1 MKPELKERI
10 EAINRGEVPNGYKK
24 TKIGILP
31 SDWSIKKLI
40 DLAVDRGSYGIG
52 APAVDFN
59 ENLPRYLRITDIEE
73 NGRITN
79 DDIKCVDHPDASKYL
94 LEENDLVFARTGN
107 TTGKTYLYDK
117 NDGKLVYAG
126 FLIKYKI
133 LDDKASAKY
142 VKYYTETDH
151 YWYWVKKMSARS
163 GQPGI
168 NSEEYAELLIPCPDL
183 LEQQKIADILSTWDK
198 AIELKEKLIEQKKEQ
213 KKGLMQRLLT
223 GKVRLP
229 GFEGEW
235 KEVRLGS
242 IGSAYNGLTGKNKED
257 FGSGKPY
264 IPYKNVFNGSRIN
277 IDQLEYVQILETE
290 NQNKVKYGDIIFT
303 ASSETPEEVGM
314 SSVLLDHVDELY
326 LNSFCFGYRLNDFN
340 TLIPEFAQYL
350 FRGNVFRKELLKLA
364 QGSTRFNLS
373 KNEVLKIKIKIPGLE
388 EQKKIAF
395 VLTIFDREIDL
406 LEQELEALKQQKKGL
421 MQLLLTGKVRVKC

>member
-1 MKPELKERI
+1 MKAEIKERI
-10 EAINRGEVPNGYKK
+10 DKINRGQVPEGYKK
-24 TKIGILP
+24 SKFGIIP
-31 SDWSIKKLI
+31 EDWDIKKLKEVTDYVDYRGKTPRKVAEGVFLVTAKNIKEGYI
-40 DLAVDRGSYGIG
+40 DYNISKEYVSEEEYDLIMKRGKPKIGDVLFTTEAPLGNVAQVDR
-52 APAVDFN
+52 
-59 ENLPRYLRITDIEE
+59 ENIALAQRVIKFRGKNNLSNDYL
-73 NGRITN
+73 
-79 DDIKCVDHPDASKYL
+79 KYYL
-94 LEENDLVFARTGN
+94 LGEIFQSLLKNKAIGSTVLGIQ
-107 TTGKTYLYDK
+107 GKQLH
-117 NDGKLVYAG
+117 NLEICVP
-126 FLIKYKI
+126 LI
-133 LDDKASAKY
+133 
-142 VKYYTETDH
+142 E
-151 YWYWVKKMSARS
+151 
-163 GQPGI
+163 
-168 NSEEYAELLIPCPDL
+168 
-183 LEQQKIADILSTWDK
+183 EQQKIADILSTWDK

-229 GFEGEW
+229 GFKGEW

-277 IDQLEYVQILETE
+277 IDQLEYVQISETE

>member
-1 MKPELKERI
+1 MSRFSNSNNYPLDWKCFRFDQLFNFEGGLSISRENLSDEGICYLHYGDIHTSTENYIDVKKDYDKLPKYNEKLQNINQKYLLNDGDIVIADASEDYEGIGKAVVIFNEENIPFISGLHTIVAKDKTDLIYRDFKRYFLSDWYIRKQMMFYATGISVFGLSKE
-10 EAINRGEVPNGYKK
+10 NVKK
-24 TKIGILP
+24 IQVILP
-31 SDWSIKKLI
+31 SK
-40 DLAVDRGSYGIG
+40 
-52 APAVDFN
+52 
-59 ENLPRYLRITDIEE
+59 
-73 NGRITN
+73 
-79 DDIKCVDHPDASKYL
+79 
-94 LEENDLVFARTGN
+94 
-107 TTGKTYLYDK
+107 
-117 NDGKLVYAG
+117 
-126 FLIKYKI
+126 
-133 LDDKASAKY
+133 
-142 VKYYTETDH
+142 
-151 YWYWVKKMSARS
+151 
-163 GQPGI
+163 
-168 NSEEYAELLIPCPDL
+168 

-229 GFEGEW
+229 GFKGEW

-264 IPYKNVFNGSRIN
+264 IPYKSVFNGSRIN
-277 IDQLEYVQILETE
+277 IDQLEYVQISETE

>member
-1 MKPELKERI
+1 MKPEIKERI
-10 EAINRGEVPNGYKK
+10 EAINRGEIPRGYKR
-24 TKIGILP
+24 TRAGIIP
-31 SDWSIKKLI
+31 SDWEVKRIGEISNIFRGASPRPINDPKWFDESSSIGWVRISDVTKSTKILRETEQYLSRDGISKSRFVEKGNIIMSICATVGKPIITGFDVCIHDGFVVFENPKVNKDFLFYYLLKLE
-40 DLAVDRGSYGIG
+40 DTWAKYGQTGSQM
-52 APAVDFN
+52 
-59 ENLPRYLRITDIEE
+59 NLNTDIVGNEFISLPNAE
-73 NGRITN
+73 N
-79 DDIKCVDHPDASKYL
+79 
-94 LEENDLVFARTGN
+94 
-107 TTGKTYLYDK
+107 
-117 NDGKLVYAG
+117 
-126 FLIKYKI
+126 
-133 LDDKASAKY
+133 
-142 VKYYTETDH
+142 
-151 YWYWVKKMSARS
+151 
-163 GQPGI
+163 
-168 NSEEYAELLIPCPDL
+168 
-183 LEQQKIADILSTWDK
+183 EQQKIADILSTWDK

-229 GFEGEW
+229 GFKGEW

-277 IDQLEYVQILETE
+277 IDQLEYVQISETE

>member
-1 MKPELKERI
+1 MSRFSNSNNYPLDWKCFRFDQLFNFEGGLSISRENLSDEGICYLHYGDIHTSTENYIDVKKDYDKLPKYNEKLQNINQKYLLNDGDIVIADASEDYEGIGKAVVIFNEENIPFISGLHTIVAKDKTDLIYRDFKRYFLSDWYIRKQMMFYATGISVFGLSKE
-10 EAINRGEVPNGYKK
+10 NVKK
-24 TKIGILP
+24 IQVILP
-31 SDWSIKKLI
+31 SK
-40 DLAVDRGSYGIG
+40 
-52 APAVDFN
+52 
-59 ENLPRYLRITDIEE
+59 
-73 NGRITN
+73 
-79 DDIKCVDHPDASKYL
+79 
-94 LEENDLVFARTGN
+94 
-107 TTGKTYLYDK
+107 
-117 NDGKLVYAG
+117 
-126 FLIKYKI
+126 
-133 LDDKASAKY
+133 
-142 VKYYTETDH
+142 
-151 YWYWVKKMSARS
+151 
-163 GQPGI
+163 
-168 NSEEYAELLIPCPDL
+168 

-229 GFEGEW
+229 GFKGEW

-264 IPYKNVFNGSRIN
+264 IPYKSVFNGSRIN
-277 IDQLEYVQILETE
+277 IDQLEYVQISETE

-388 EQKKIAF
+388 EQKK
-395 VLTIFDREIDL
+395 
-406 LEQELEALKQQKKGL
+406 
-421 MQLLLTGKVRVKC
+421 LLLYSRFSTERLIYLNKNSKP

>member
-1 MKPELKERI
+1 MGRFSNSNNYPLDWKCFRFDQLFNFEGGLSISRENLSDEGICYLHYGDIHTSTENYIDVKKDYDKLPKYNEKLQNINQKYLLNDGDIVIADASEDYEGIGKAVVIFNEENIPFISGLHTIVAKDKTDLIYRDFKRYFLSDWYIRKQMMFYATGISVFGLSKE
-10 EAINRGEVPNGYKK
+10 NVKK
-24 TKIGILP
+24 IQVILP
-31 SDWSIKKLI
+31 SK
-40 DLAVDRGSYGIG
+40 
-52 APAVDFN
+52 
-59 ENLPRYLRITDIEE
+59 
-73 NGRITN
+73 
-79 DDIKCVDHPDASKYL
+79 
-94 LEENDLVFARTGN
+94 
-107 TTGKTYLYDK
+107 
-117 NDGKLVYAG
+117 
-126 FLIKYKI
+126 
-133 LDDKASAKY
+133 
-142 VKYYTETDH
+142 
-151 YWYWVKKMSARS
+151 
-163 GQPGI
+163 
-168 NSEEYAELLIPCPDL
+168 

-235 KEVRLGS
+235 KKVRLGS

-277 IDQLEYVQILETE
+277 IDQLEYVQISETE
-290 NQNKVKYGDIIFT
+290 KQNKVKYGDIIFT
-303 ASSETPEEVGM
+303 TSSETPEEVGM

-388 EQKKIAF
+388 EQKKIAS

-406 LEQELEALKQQKKGL
+406 LEQELESLKQQKKGL